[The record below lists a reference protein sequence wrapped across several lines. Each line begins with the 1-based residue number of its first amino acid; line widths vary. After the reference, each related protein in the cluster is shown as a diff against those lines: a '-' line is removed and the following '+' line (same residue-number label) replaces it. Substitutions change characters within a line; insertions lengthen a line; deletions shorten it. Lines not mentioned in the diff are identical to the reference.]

1 MKGTRL
7 RYKLSALLLAAF
19 LVFGLTAC
27 SGSDAEDRKMDNAK
41 DTTQESTDNKSDNS
55 EDSENSKK
63 TKKKNNSSDDGS
75 EDSTDKKGK
84 KNKDADTDGNSG
96 KDNTDKKTEKK
107 AEKKNS
113 DNSDKKAGKKNAD
126 KSDKSNSASKDST
139 GTGDTSELDIDN
151 LFSDRDL
158 NQTPDLSEAITI
170 KVTDGATIDI
180 TESGTYLISGT
191 AKNCTIRVDAKE
203 KDKVQ
208 LVLDNVSITN
218 EDFPAVYVVSADKC
232 FITSTGSSTLSVT
245 GEFRADGTT
254 NTDAVIFSKDDI
266 VFNGTGSLSVISAKG
281 NGIAG
286 KDDIKVTGGT
296 YTIES
301 NLDSIEA
308 NNSISIKDGT
318 FTIKTGK
325 DGLHS
330 EDSEDNTAGY
340 IYIGGGRFK
349 IDAKSDGIQGTTF
362 VRIDGGTIKI
372 TGSEAIE
379 GTYIVINDGTLDL
392 YGSDDGINASR
403 KSKTYS
409 TPTIVVNGG
418 YLKVE
423 VGRGDTDA
431 LDANGDIYVN
441 GGTIDVTANGMSS
454 FDYDNKAEFNG
465 GTIIINGEE
474 VDQIPQSMF
483 GPGGNGGWG
492 RPGGQD
498 DNGGFPGGNFP
509 GGNFPDGNFPDGS
522 VFPGGNFPG
531 GNFPGGNGNNSDKQP
546 TDNDDS
552 SSEENKS
559 PSFQA

>member
-41 DTTQESTDNKSDNS
+41 DTTQEATDNKSDNS

-63 TKKKNNSSDDGS
+63 PKKKNNSSDDGS
-75 EDSTDKKGK
+75 EDST
-84 KNKDADTDGNSG
+84 
-96 KDNTDKKTEKK
+96 
-107 AEKKNS
+107 
-113 DNSDKKAGKKNAD
+113 DKKAGKKNAD

-254 NTDAVIFSKDDI
+254 NTDAVIFSKDDL

-330 EDSEDNTAGY
+330 EDSEDNTAGF
-340 IYIGGGRFK
+340 IYIGGGK
-349 IDAKSDGIQGTTF
+349 LTIDAKSDGIQGTTF

-379 GTYIVINDGTLDL
+379 GTYIVINDGNLDL

-403 KSKTYS
+403 NSKTYS

-454 FDYDNKAEFNG
+454 FDYDNEAEFNG

-492 RPGGQD
+492 NPGGQGG
-498 DNGGFPGGNFP
+498 NGGFPGGNFP